1 MRGQNKTIASA
12 DHVAKITQGQ
22 RLPKSLQLACGHRA
36 RRLYH
41 GPVHH
46 RPVIIV
52 VIAASARAK

>member
-1 MRGQNKTIASA
+1 
-12 DHVAKITQGQ
+12 
-22 RLPKSLQLACGHRA
+22 LACGHRA